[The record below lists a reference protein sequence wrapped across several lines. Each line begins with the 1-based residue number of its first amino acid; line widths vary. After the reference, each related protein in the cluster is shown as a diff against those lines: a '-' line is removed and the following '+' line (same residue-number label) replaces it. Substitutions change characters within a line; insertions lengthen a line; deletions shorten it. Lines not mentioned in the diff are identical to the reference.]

1 MAHWLLKTEPTV
13 YSYDDLVKDKKTTW
27 DGVANPTALR
37 HIREIR
43 KDDLVFIYHTGDEK
57 QIVGIAT
64 VTSDPYPDPKQKNEK
79 LVVFDIKP
87 NMKLKRPVTLK
98 EVKSIKK
105 YAQYDLV
112 RLPRVSVMPVP
123 EKYWKDFVKM
133 SEGE

>member
-1 MAHWLLKTEPTV
+1 MAYWLLKTEPSV
-13 YSYDDLVKDKKTTW
+13 YSYDDLVKDKKTVW

-37 HIREIR
+37 HIRSI
-43 KDDLVFIYHTGDEK
+43 KKGDLVFVYHTGDEK
-57 QIVGIAT
+57 QMVGIAT

-87 NMKLKRPVTLK
+87 KKKLKRPVTLK
-98 EVKSIKK
+98 EVKAINK

-123 EKYWKDFVKM
+123 EKYWEDFIKM
-133 SEGE
+133 SEK

>member
-1 MAHWLLKTEPTV
+1 MAYWLLKTEPSV
-13 YSYDDLVKDKKTTW
+13 YSYDDLVKDKKTVW

-37 HIREIR
+37 HIRSI
-43 KDDLVFIYHTGDEK
+43 KKGDLVFVYHTGDEK
-57 QIVGIAT
+57 QMVGIAT

-87 NMKLKRPVTLK
+87 KKKLKRPVTLK
-98 EVKSIKK
+98 EVKAIKK

-123 EKYWKDFVKM
+123 EKYWEDFVKM
-133 SEGE
+133 GEG

>member
-1 MAHWLLKTEPTV
+1 MAYWLLKTEPSV
-13 YSYDDLVKDKKTTW
+13 YSYDDLVKDKKTVW

-37 HIREIR
+37 HIRSI
-43 KDDLVFIYHTGDEK
+43 KKGDLVFVYHTGDEK
-57 QIVGIAT
+57 QMVGIAT

-87 NMKLKRPVTLK
+87 KKKLKRPVTLK
-98 EVKSIKK
+98 EVKAIKK

-123 EKYWKDFVKM
+123 EKYWEDFIKM
-133 SEGE
+133 NEK